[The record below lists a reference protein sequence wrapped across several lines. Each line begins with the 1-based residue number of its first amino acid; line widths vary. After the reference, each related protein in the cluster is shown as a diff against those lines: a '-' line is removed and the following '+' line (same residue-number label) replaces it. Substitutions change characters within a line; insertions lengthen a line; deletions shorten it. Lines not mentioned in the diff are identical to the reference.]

1 MERGFMSKPA
11 IKWAVLGVF
20 ILVLLNLFSS
30 YEVLAYPGV
39 PETVRIGLL
48 FNDSQT
54 NQYSA
59 VSSFNVDAPK
69 GLQIGCSTDEGFV
82 NLLEYSFGEPVTVR
96 KDSFFVKTGNGV
108 TEFKPDSGSIPNG
121 ERIGAYH
128 IKIGGDYPDYK
139 TLIAELANIEQQGI
153 DAYPAYV
160 DTWQIWTGFYS
171 DESEAQMAIMHSLDP
186 LLGSKDFKI
195 ITPSSTRISV
205 FSKSG
210 QAILMFDS
218 KTSAFMVQPGSGN
231 VPGVVRI
238 NGDDT
243 KRYRGGLEVL
253 RLSGSDMTVIN
264 VVSMEEYLYGVVPY
278 EIQASSHPEAL
289 KAQAV
294 AARTYTVNNLRKYER
309 LCFNLCPTTYSQVY
323 KGFNGEAA
331 STNKAVDDTKGE
343 IVTYNGKPASVF
355 YFSSSGG
362 RTEDVKN
369 VWGSDGYPYL
379 ISVEDK
385 YESGDSWHYNWEVS
399 FTAQKIKQI
408 MIDRGFN
415 LGDILGIFITKRSE
429 AGRAT
434 EVVVKGSKDERIY
447 TNGSTRSFLS
457 LDSQWYEITTDADTL
472 VMGVEGEPV
481 KTQLGG
487 KKVMTASGLKTI
499 SASGN
504 SVSVVSSGSI
514 KKIPIIPT
522 IYTIIGKGWGHSVGM
537 SQEGAKGM
545 AKAGFTYKEILAHYF
560 AGTKVE

>member
-1 MERGFMSKPA
+1 MKRGFITKPA
-11 IKWAVLGVF
+11 IKLTGFGVF
-20 ILVLLNLFSS
+20 VFVLLNLFFGS
-30 YEVLAYPGV
+30 EVLAYPGV
-39 PETVRIGLL
+39 PEKVRIGLL

-69 GLQIGCSTDEGFV
+69 GLQIGYCTDKGFV
-82 NLLEYSFGEPVTVR
+82 NLLEHSFAEPVTVR

-139 TLIAELANIEQQGI
+139 TLNAELANIEQQGI

-186 LLGSKDFKI
+186 LLGSKDYKI

-205 FSKSG
+205 LSKSG

-218 KTSAFMVQPGSGN
+218 KTSAFMVQPGPGN

-264 VVSMEEYLYGVVPY
+264 VVPLEEYLYGVVPY

-323 KGFNGEAA
+323 KGYNGEAA

-369 VWGSDGYPYL
+369 VWGSDVYPYL

-399 FTAQKIKQI
+399 FTAQKIKEI
-408 MIDRGFN
+408 MNDRGFN

-434 EVVVKGSKDERIY
+434 EVVVKGSKGEKIY

-472 VMGVEGEPV
+472 VMGDDGELV

-487 KKVMTASGLKTI
+487 KKIMTSSGLKTVT
-499 SASGN
+499 SSGN
-504 SVSVVSSGSI
+504 SISVVSSSGI
-514 KKIPIIPT
+514 RKISLIPK
-522 IYTIIGKGWGHSVGM
+522 IYTFVGKGWGHAVGM

-545 AKAGFTYKEILAHYF
+545 AKAGFTYKEILTHYF
-560 AGTKVE
+560 VGTKVE